1 MSARRLA
8 LLLGVAAAALAG
20 AAEAR
25 TRGLVFGVSAYPQ
38 FGPDRQL
45 NAPKNDVKRMLKA
58 LAARGVAET
67 DLTVL
72 ADDVAGS
79 KGEPTRAAI
88 LAGLDRLGA
97 EAERGDL
104 VVIYG
109 SGHGSRQAAKAARK
123 ADGLEQLF
131 LPRDAAANDAGGVEP
146 FRNAIRAPEFGERI
160 DRIRAR
166 GADVWFILNSC
177 FSGSASRA
185 LGAGVRD
192 KQIDPAEIGLAFAT
206 TLAPDKATPLA
217 EQPPLPPGAGK
228 LVAFY
233 ASQPN
238 ETAREAA
245 LPPNLPLEKRA
256 WGSIFTLAL
265 AQALERHR
273 GLTYRQTLVE
283 AGRILR
289 ADPAFQARQTPSFEG
304 DGLDAAAPGATGG
317 AESAWRVIDGVVSAG
332 QLEGLEAGAVVGLYD
347 SAEAPAGKPTA
358 RARVTESESLQARI
372 AVLKAGCDKAD
383 CSVDDKSPALR
394 KAAYARLIR
403 PAPGAALKLAPLRAA
418 AGLGEAAWTA
428 RARAGLDDAL
438 AGPLKGRVEMDA
450 GAPELVAWAT
460 RDGLRLAPNGG
471 DPAEAETGPL
481 VPASAFANPEIAQ
494 VMIARALSRARQIV
508 SLRKLERAGAG
519 VSRGLVVTTEARRFG
534 LDAATK
540 KCAFAGDGQP
550 IAEGAPLELCD
561 KMLVTLENQGQE
573 AVLPAVFFL
582 DDGWNL
588 VARRPSCP
596 VGLTVADRLEP
607 GRRLTLDVPY
617 HARSIKPGLA
627 PATINGLF
635 VVGAP
640 FRAGEADLP
649 NLCGLTA
656 FNDGPA
662 DGARG
667 EAGDDLD
674 AMIEGATRGGARL
687 PLEETALSLTFWSV
701 KQPIRL

>member
-1 MSARRLA
+1 MSARRIA
-8 LLLGVAAAALAG
+8 LLAGVAATLLGG

-25 TRGLVFGVSAYPQ
+25 TRGLVFGVSAYPH
-38 FGPDRQL
+38 FAADRQL
-45 NAPKNDVKRMLKA
+45 RAPKNDVKRMLKA
-58 LAARGVAET
+58 LAARGVAQG
-67 DLTVL
+67 DLAIL

-79 KGEPTRAAI
+79 RGEPTRAAI
-88 LAGLDRLGA
+88 LAGLDRLGE

-104 VVIYG
+104 VIIYG

-131 LPRDAAANDAGGVEP
+131 LPRDAAANDGGAEP

-166 GADVWFILNSC
+166 GADVWFILDSC

-185 LGAGVRD
+185 FGEGVRD
-192 KQIDPAEIGLAFAT
+192 KQIDPAEIGVAFAAA
-206 TLAPDKATPLA
+206 LAPDAATPLA
-217 EQPPLPPGAGK
+217 EQPAPPPGSGK
-228 LVAFY
+228 LAAFY

-238 ETAREAA
+238 ETAREVA

-265 AQALERHR
+265 AQALERSR

-304 DGLDAAAPGATGG
+304 DGMDGAAPGATGA
-317 AESAWRVIDGVVSAG
+317 AEAAWRVVDGVVSAG
-332 QLEGLEAGAVVGLYD
+332 SLEGLEAGAVVGLYD
-347 SAEAPAGKPTA
+347 SAEAPAGKPMA
-358 RARVTESESLQARI
+358 RARVSEAEPLQARL

-383 CSVDDKSPALR
+383 CPTDPKSPALQ
-394 KAAYARLIR
+394 KAAYARLAR
-403 PAPGAALKLAPLRAA
+403 PAPGAALKLSPLRPA
-418 AGLGEAAWTA
+418 AGLATAAWTGTA
-428 RARAGLDDAL
+428 RAALAGAL
-438 AGPLKGRVEMDA
+438 AGPLAGRAELDER
-450 GAPELVAWAT
+450 APDLVVQAT
-460 RDGLRLAPNGG
+460 RDGLRISPNGN
-471 DPAEAETGPL
+471 DPAQAETGPL
-481 VPASAFANPEIAQ
+481 TPAAVFANPELAQ
-494 VMIARALSRARQIV
+494 AAVARAVLRARQIA
-508 SLRKLERAGAG
+508 SLQKLERAGGGAA
-519 VSRGLVVTTEARRFG
+519 RGLVVTTEARRFG
-534 LDAATK
+534 LDPATK
-540 KCAFAGDGQP
+540 KCAFAGEGRP
-550 IAEGAPLELCD
+550 VAEGAPLELCD
-561 KMLVTLENQGQE
+561 KMIVTLENQGRE
-573 AVLPAVFFL
+573 AVLPAAFFL

-627 PATINGLF
+627 PTTINGIF

-640 FRAGEADLP
+640 FRPGEADLP

-656 FNDGPA
+656 YNDGPA

-667 EAGDDLD
+667 EASDDLD
-674 AMIEGATRGGARL
+674 AMIDGATRGGARL
-687 PLEETALSLTFWSV
+687 PLEETALSLSFWSV
-701 KQPIRL
+701 KQPVRP